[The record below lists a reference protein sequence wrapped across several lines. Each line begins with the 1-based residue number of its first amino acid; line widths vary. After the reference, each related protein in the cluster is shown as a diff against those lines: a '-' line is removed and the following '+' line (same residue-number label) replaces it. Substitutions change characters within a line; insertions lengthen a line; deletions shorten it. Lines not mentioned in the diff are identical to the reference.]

1 MLLAIAVATALF
13 FCSSTALTALE
24 SVARVR
30 TVSRFPNGTWVENIA
45 VRSNGHLLVTLLS
58 APEVWDID
66 PVSGLR
72 RLVAQFFPTP
82 GVGAGGIAEVAPDV
96 FAVATNN
103 VTVAPLNSILN
114 SGIVWLVDL
123 RGTRP
128 SVKKV
133 TDIPEASSLNGM
145 TRLDGR
151 GRVLVSDPGSGT
163 VFRVDTRTGAVAVA
177 VQDPLFTAPPPPALQ
192 LGVNGIRL
200 RGRDLFFANSGK
212 GLLGH
217 VPIRADGT
225 AAGAVRVI
233 ATDIT
238 PDDFALRPGTSR
250 EAFACLNPDNTV
262 ALVASNGTV
271 APIAGSIDS
280 TLIPNPTSAQ
290 FGRTI
295 VDAGTLYVTTAGG
308 LASPVNGTFIEG
320 GKVVAIDVRHI

>member
-1 MLLAIAVATALF
+1 MLWVHLSTLFFWSLTATA
-13 FCSSTALTALE
+13 SIASA
-24 SVARVR
+24 ARVR

-58 APEVWDID
+58 APEVWDVD
-66 PVSGLR
+66 TLSGSR
-72 RLVAQFFPTP
+72 RLVAQFVPTP
-82 GVGAGGIAEVAPDV
+82 GVGAGGIAEVEPDV

-103 VTVAPLNSILN
+103 LTVAPLNSVLN
-114 SGIVWLVDL
+114 SGIIWLVDL
-123 RGTRP
+123 RGRRP

-133 TDIPEASSLNGM
+133 TDVPEASSLNGM
-145 TRLDGR
+145 TRLDDG

-163 VFRVDTRTGAVAVA
+163 VFRVDTRTGSVAVA
-177 VQDPLFTAPPPPALQ
+177 IKDPLFVAAPPPALQ

-200 RGRDLFFANSGK
+200 RGRDLFFANSGQ
-212 GLLGH
+212 GLLGR
-217 VPIRADGT
+217 VPIHADGT
-225 AAGAVRVI
+225 AAGTARVI

-238 PDDFALRPGTSR
+238 PDDFALRPGTS

-262 ALVASNGTV
+262 SLVTPNGAV
-271 APIAGSIDS
+271 APIAGSIGS

-308 LASPVNGTFIEG
+308 LAAPVNGTFIEG
-320 GKVVAIDVRHI
+320 GKVVAIDVRHV